1 MRKIKIVKNY
11 LKHTEGSCL
20 FSLGETKVLCVAT
33 VEEKVP
39 PFIEAEKKEQGW
51 LTAEYSMMPRS
62 CNERISRKKLQ
73 NGRAQE
79 ISRLIGRSLR
89 ACIDLKKLGKRT
101 ITIDCDV
108 IRADGGTRTASIN
121 GGFVALALALMNL
134 KKRKLIEEIP
144 LKGFLGAVS
153 VGFVGDKMV
162 LDLSAKED
170 NVADIDM
177 NVVMLENGNLVEVQG
192 TAEGHTF
199 TRKDLD
205 KMLDSAKTGITEIIK
220 AQKKSLNNL
229 KI

>member
-1 MRKIKIVKNY
+1 MRKIKIEKDY
-11 LKHTEGSCL
+11 LPHAEGSCI

-51 LTAEYSMMPRS
+51 VTAEYSMMPRS
-62 CNERISRKKLQ
+62 CKERISRKKLQ

-89 ACIDLKKLGKRT
+89 ACVDLEKLGKRT

-121 GGFVALALALMNL
+121 GGFIALALAL
-134 KKRKLIEEIP
+134 KKLYEQKLIKTFP
-144 LKGFLGAVS
+144 LKGYLAAIS
-153 VGFVGDKMV
+153 VGFVGDEMV
-162 LDLSAKED
+162 LDLSAEED
-170 NVADIDM
+170 NIADIDM
-177 NVVMLENGNLVEVQG
+177 NIVMMENGELVEVQG

-199 TRKDLD
+199 SRKDLD
-205 KMLDSAKTGITEIIK
+205 KMLDSAKKGIAQVIK
-220 AQKKSLNNL
+220 EQKKIL
-229 KI
+229 K

>member
-1 MRKIKIVKNY
+1 MRKIKIEKNY

-89 ACIDLKKLGKRT
+89 ACVDLKKLGKRT

-121 GGFVALALALMNL
+121 GGFVALALALEKL
-134 KKRKLIEEIP
+134 KKQKLIDEIP

-177 NVVMLENGNLVEVQG
+177 NVVMLDNGDLVEVQG
-192 TAEGHTF
+192 TAEGHAF

-205 KMLDSAKTGITEIIK
+205 KMLDAAKTGIAEIIK
-220 AQKKSLNNL
+220 AQKKSLGFKL
-229 KI
+229 